1 MKKSIVLTVVGMALS
16 AVMFSGCETTGGH
29 EGALIGGA
37 AGAAG
42 GALIGSAAA
51 GSHNRGTGALIG
63 GVVGGAAGAVAG
75 DQFHDKK

>member
-37 AGAAG
+37 AG
-42 GALIGSAAA
+42 
-51 GSHNRGTGALIG
+51 SHNRGTGALIG